1 MKHVIIGAGVAGIT
15 AAQTIKETTPDDD
28 VIVFGEERYL
38 PYRRYLLTE
47 FLTNQVDRDEMN
59 YATVEM
65 LKEQGIRLRKGQF
78 VKSIDTEKKTIKLF
92 HNEVVPFDKLL
103 IATGGR
109 PGLGPVLRPFRKM
122 IQRYYSLKDILLIK
136 KKLDNAHD
144 IVVYGDGLSSLDLLC
159 GMYNMG
165 KNITY
170 IVRGARVDFSL
181 VETEFY
187 GEVHDFLDERNI
199 KIITEDRIIAIE
211 PTNSRFKVTTLK
223 QRELPADIIFAWD
236 YYKPNIA
243 CIKGTP
249 IEKKLGILVN
259 EKLRTS
265 EQDVYAAGDCVEI
278 YHPGIKDYWI
288 NFGWP
293 NALEQGR
300 VAGLNM
306 AGKEENY
313 KIQETLIF
321 KLMGKALKARWWK

>member
-15 AAQTIKETTPDDD
+15 AAQTIKETLPDEE
-28 VIVFGEERYL
+28 VVVFGEERFL

-47 FLTNQVDRDEMN
+47 FLTNSVDRDELN
-59 YATVEM
+59 YASVDM
-65 LKEQGIRLRKGQF
+65 LKEQGVRLRKGQF
-78 VKSIDTEKKTIKLF
+78 VKSIDTEKKTIRLF
-92 HNEVVPFDKLL
+92 HNEVVPYDKLL

-109 PGLGPVLRPFRKM
+109 PGLGPVLRPYRKM
-122 IQRYYSLKDILLIK
+122 IQRYYSLKDIQLIK
-136 KKLDNAHD
+136 KKLDDADD

-159 GMYNMG
+159 GMHNLG
-165 KNITY
+165 KNVTY
-170 IVRGARVDFSL
+170 IVRGPRVDFSL
-181 VETEFY
+181 VEKEFY

-199 KIITEDRIIAIE
+199 KILTEDRVISIE
-211 PTNSRFKVTTLK
+211 PTNSRFRVTTLK
-223 QRELPADIIFAWD
+223 QHEVTADIIFAWD

-259 EKLRTS
+259 ENLKTS
-265 EQDVYAAGDCVEI
+265 ETDIYASGDCVEI

-313 KIQETLIF
+313 KIKETLVF